1 MVKLM
6 RRNLD
11 WWAVITATIFL
22 GFQVVCDLS
31 LPNLT
36 SNLINNG
43 VAKGNVGYI
52 WQIGLQMLGLTLV
65 GIFAAAGNVYFAS
78 TQAQKMGARLRG
90 KIFKKVLSFGNYEMD
105 KFGSSSLITRTT
117 NDVMQIQNVTIMML
131 RMMIMAPLMLIGA
144 SVMAYFNEKRLTSIF
159 LVSIPILLIAIGCAM
174 YFAVPLFQKLQ
185 KQIDRIN
192 LIFREGLTGVRVI
205 RAFRQDKFEQ
215 ERFDRAN
222 KDYTETGIK
231 VFSIVSLM
239 FPIMTL
245 VLNVTNMGI
254 IWFGA
259 KLIAN
264 HEMQVGNLVA
274 FMTYASMI
282 LFSFMMLSMIF
293 VLVPR
298 AEAAA
303 KRINAVLEIENSIN
317 DVESEID
324 SDKDK
329 LRASLEFKDVSFR
342 YRGAEDLA
350 LDNLSVDVKAGET
363 LAIIGGTGS
372 GKSTLINLIPRLYD
386 VNSGEVLVDGNDVR
400 KYSLHDLHDKVA
412 FVQQKAVLFKGTIR
426 SNLLIGNPEATEEDM
441 WKALEIAQ
449 AKDFISDLP
458 DGLDAVVEQGGDN
471 FSGGQK
477 QRLAIARAIIKPASI
492 YVFDDSFSALDFKT
506 DAKLRL
512 ALRQDERI
520 SKAIIVIVAQR
531 ISTVTGADHIVV
543 LDEGKVVGQ
552 GTHKELLADNTTYQ
566 EIVESQMKELQSNA
580 RTWR

>member
-259 KLIAN
+259 RLIAN

-293 VLVPR
+293 VLIPR
-298 AEAAA
+298 AEVAA

-317 DVESEID
+317 DAESEIGRD
-324 SDKDK
+324 SDKIQ
-329 LRASLEFKDVSFR
+329 ASLEFKNVSFR

-492 YVFDDSFSALDFKT
+492 YVFDDSFSALDFKA

-566 EIVESQMKELQSNA
+566 EIVESQMKGA
-580 RTWR
+580 AI

>member
-317 DVESEID
+317 DVESEIGRD
-324 SDKDK
+324 SDK
-329 LRASLEFKDVSFR
+329 LQASLEFKNVSFR

-350 LDNLSVDVKAGET
+350 LDNLSVDVKGGET

-566 EIVESQMKELQSNA
+566 EIVESQMKGA
-580 RTWR
+580 AI

>member
-11 WWAVITATIFL
+11 WWAVIIATIFL

-317 DVESEID
+317 DVESEIGSD
-324 SDKDK
+324 SDK
-329 LRASLEFKDVSFR
+329 LQASLEFKNVSFR

-566 EIVESQMKELQSNA
+566 EIVESQMKGA
-580 RTWR
+580 AI

>member
-1 MVKLM
+1 M

-43 VAKGNVGYI
+43 VAKGNIGYI

-317 DVESEID
+317 DVESEIGSD
-324 SDKDK
+324 SDK
-329 LRASLEFKDVSFR
+329 LQASLEFKNVSFR

-449 AKDFISDLP
+449 AKDFILDLP

-566 EIVESQMKELQSNA
+566 EIVESQMKGA
-580 RTWR
+580 AI

>member
-144 SVMAYFNEKRLTSIF
+144 SIMAYFNEKRLTSIF

-317 DVESEID
+317 DAESEIGRD
-324 SDKDK
+324 SDKIQ
-329 LRASLEFKDVSFR
+329 ASLEFKNVSFR

-350 LDNLSVDVKAGET
+350 LDNLSVDVKGGET

-441 WKALEIAQ
+441 WKALEVAQ

-566 EIVESQMKELQSNA
+566 EIVESQMKGA
-580 RTWR
+580 AI

>member
-144 SVMAYFNEKRLTSIF
+144 SIMAYFNEKRLTSIF

-303 KRINAVLEIENSIN
+303 KRINTVLEIENSIN
-317 DVESEID
+317 DVESEIGRD
-324 SDKDK
+324 SDK
-329 LRASLEFKDVSFR
+329 LQASLEFKNVSFR

-386 VNSGEVLVDGNDVR
+386 INSGEVLVDGNDVR

-566 EIVESQMKELQSNA
+566 EIVESQMKGA
-580 RTWR
+580 AI

>member
-11 WWAVITATIFL
+11 WWAIITATIFL

-215 ERFDRAN
+215 ERFDKAN

-317 DVESEID
+317 DVESEIGRD
-324 SDKDK
+324 SDKIQ
-329 LRASLEFKDVSFR
+329 ASLEFKNVSFR

-372 GKSTLINLIPRLYD
+372 GKSTLINLIPRLCD

-426 SNLLIGNPEATEEDM
+426 SNLLIGNSEATEEDM

-566 EIVESQMKELQSNA
+566 EIVESQMKGA
-580 RTWR
+580 AI

>member
-11 WWAVITATIFL
+11 WWAIITATIFL

-144 SVMAYFNEKRLTSIF
+144 SIMAYFNEKRLTSIF

-317 DVESEID
+317 DAESEIGRD
-324 SDKDK
+324 SDKIQ
-329 LRASLEFKDVSFR
+329 ASLEFKNVSFR

-350 LDNLSVDVKAGET
+350 LDNLSVDVKGGET

-531 ISTVTGADHIVV
+531 ISTITGADHIVV

-566 EIVESQMKELQSNA
+566 EIVESQMKGA
-580 RTWR
+580 AI

>member
-22 GFQVVCDLS
+22 GFQVICDLS

-317 DVESEID
+317 DVESEIGRD
-324 SDKDK
+324 SDKIQ
-329 LRASLEFKDVSFR
+329 ASLEFKNVSFR

-477 QRLAIARAIIKPASI
+477 QRLAIARAIIKPVSI

-566 EIVESQMKELQSNA
+566 EIVESQMKGA
-580 RTWR
+580 AI

>member
-215 ERFDRAN
+215 ERFDKAN

-317 DVESEID
+317 DAESEIGRD
-324 SDKDK
+324 SDKIQ
-329 LRASLEFKDVSFR
+329 ASLEFKNVSFR

-441 WKALEIAQ
+441 WKALEVAQ

-566 EIVESQMKELQSNA
+566 EIVESQMKGA
-580 RTWR
+580 AI

>member
-90 KIFKKVLSFGNYEMD
+90 KIFKKVLSFGNYEMY

-317 DVESEID
+317 DAESEIGRD
-324 SDKDK
+324 SDKIQ
-329 LRASLEFKDVSFR
+329 ASLEFKNVSFR

-441 WKALEIAQ
+441 WKALEVAQ

-492 YVFDDSFSALDFKT
+492 YIFDDSFSALDFKT

-566 EIVESQMKELQSNA
+566 EIVESQMKGA
-580 RTWR
+580 AI

>member
-317 DVESEID
+317 DAESEIGRD
-324 SDKDK
+324 SDKIQ
-329 LRASLEFKDVSFR
+329 ASLEFKNVSFR

-458 DGLDAVVEQGGDN
+458 DGLDAVVEQDGDN

-566 EIVESQMKELQSNA
+566 EIVESQMKGA
-580 RTWR
+580 AI

>member
-90 KIFKKVLSFGNYEMD
+90 KIFKKVLSFGNYEMY

-317 DVESEID
+317 DAESEIGRD
-324 SDKDK
+324 SDK
-329 LRASLEFKDVSFR
+329 LQASLEFKNVSFR

-350 LDNLSVDVKAGET
+350 LDNLSVDVKGGET

-566 EIVESQMKELQSNA
+566 EIVESQMKGA
-580 RTWR
+580 AI

>member
-11 WWAVITATIFL
+11 WWAIITATIFL

-317 DVESEID
+317 DAESEIGRD
-324 SDKDK
+324 SDKIQ
-329 LRASLEFKDVSFR
+329 ASLEFKNASFR

-386 VNSGEVLVDGNDVR
+386 VNSGEVLIDGNDVR

-566 EIVESQMKELQSNA
+566 EIVESQMKGA
-580 RTWR
+580 AI

>member
-144 SVMAYFNEKRLTSIF
+144 SIMAYFNEKRLTSIF

-317 DVESEID
+317 DAESEIGRD
-324 SDKDK
+324 SNKIQ
-329 LRASLEFKDVSFR
+329 ASLEFKNVSFR

-350 LDNLSVDVKAGET
+350 LDNLSVDVKGGET

-566 EIVESQMKELQSNA
+566 EIVESQMKGA
-580 RTWR
+580 AI

>member
-131 RMMIMAPLMLIGA
+131 RIMIMAPLMLIGA

-324 SDKDK
+324 SDSDK
-329 LRASLEFKDVSFR
+329 LQASLEFKDVSFR

-566 EIVESQMKELQSNA
+566 EIVESQMKGA
-580 RTWR
+580 AI

>member
-144 SVMAYFNEKRLTSIF
+144 SIMAYFNEKRLTSIF

-317 DVESEID
+317 DVESEIGRD
-324 SDKDK
+324 SDK
-329 LRASLEFKDVSFR
+329 LQASLEFKNVSFR

-350 LDNLSVDVKAGET
+350 LDNLSVDVKGGET

-441 WKALEIAQ
+441 WKALEVAQ

-566 EIVESQMKELQSNA
+566 EIVESQMKGA
-580 RTWR
+580 AI

>member
-1 MVKLM
+1 M

-317 DVESEID
+317 DAESEIGRD
-324 SDKDK
+324 SDKIQ
-329 LRASLEFKDVSFR
+329 ASLEFKNVSFR

-350 LDNLSVDVKAGET
+350 LDNLSVDVKGGET

-441 WKALEIAQ
+441 WKALEVAQ

-566 EIVESQMKELQSNA
+566 EIVESQMKGA
-580 RTWR
+580 AI

>member
-11 WWAVITATIFL
+11 WWAIITATIFL

-317 DVESEID
+317 DAESEIGRD
-324 SDKDK
+324 SNKIQ
-329 LRASLEFKDVSFR
+329 ASLEFKNVSFR

-386 VNSGEVLVDGNDVR
+386 VNSGEVLIDGNDVR

-566 EIVESQMKELQSNA
+566 GIVESQMKGA
-580 RTWR
+580 AI

>member
-11 WWAVITATIFL
+11 WWAIITATIFL

-317 DVESEID
+317 DAESEIGRD
-324 SDKDK
+324 SDKIQ
-329 LRASLEFKDVSFR
+329 ASLEFKNASFR

-566 EIVESQMKELQSNA
+566 EIVESQMKGA
-580 RTWR
+580 AI

>member
-215 ERFDRAN
+215 ERFDKAN

-317 DVESEID
+317 DVESEIGRD
-324 SDKDK
+324 SDKIQT
-329 LRASLEFKDVSFR
+329 SLEFKNVSFR

-552 GTHKELLADNTTYQ
+552 GTHKELLTNNTTYQ
-566 EIVESQMKELQSNA
+566 EIVESQMKGA
-580 RTWR
+580 AI

>member
-317 DVESEID
+317 DAESEIGRD
-324 SDKDK
+324 SDKIQ
-329 LRASLEFKDVSFR
+329 ASLEFKNVSFR

-426 SNLLIGNPEATEEDM
+426 SNLLIGNSEATEEDM

-566 EIVESQMKELQSNA
+566 EIVESQMKGA
-580 RTWR
+580 AI

>member
-1 MVKLM
+1 MIKLM

-43 VAKGNVGYI
+43 VAKGNIGYI

-274 FMTYASMI
+274 FMTYTSMI

-317 DVESEID
+317 DVESEIGSD
-324 SDKDK
+324 SDK
-329 LRASLEFKDVSFR
+329 LQASLEFKNVSFR

-449 AKDFISDLP
+449 AKDFILDLP

-566 EIVESQMKELQSNA
+566 EIVESQMKGA
-580 RTWR
+580 AI

>member
-11 WWAVITATIFL
+11 WWAIITATIFL

-215 ERFDRAN
+215 ERFDKAN

-317 DVESEID
+317 DAESEIGRD
-324 SDKDK
+324 SDKIQ
-329 LRASLEFKDVSFR
+329 ASLEFKNASFR

-566 EIVESQMKELQSNA
+566 EIVESQMKGA
-580 RTWR
+580 AI

>member
-11 WWAVITATIFL
+11 WWVIITATIFL

-317 DVESEID
+317 DAESEIGRD
-324 SDKDK
+324 SDKIQ
-329 LRASLEFKDVSFR
+329 ASLEFKNVSFR

-350 LDNLSVDVKAGET
+350 LDNLSVDVKGGET

-441 WKALEIAQ
+441 WKALEVAQ

-566 EIVESQMKELQSNA
+566 EIVESQMKGA
-580 RTWR
+580 AI

>member
-11 WWAVITATIFL
+11 WWVVITATIFL

-215 ERFDRAN
+215 ERFDKAN

-317 DVESEID
+317 DAESEIGRD
-324 SDKDK
+324 SDKIQ
-329 LRASLEFKDVSFR
+329 ASLEFKNVSFR

-566 EIVESQMKELQSNA
+566 EIVESQMKGA
-580 RTWR
+580 AI

>member
-259 KLIAN
+259 KVIAN

-317 DVESEID
+317 DAESEIGRD
-324 SDKDK
+324 SDKIQ
-329 LRASLEFKDVSFR
+329 ASLEFKNVSFR

-531 ISTVTGADHIVV
+531 ISTVTGADHIIV

-566 EIVESQMKELQSNA
+566 EIVESQMKGA
-580 RTWR
+580 AI

>member
-259 KLIAN
+259 RLIAN

-293 VLVPR
+293 VLIPR
-298 AEAAA
+298 AEVAA

-317 DVESEID
+317 DAESEIGRD
-324 SDKDK
+324 SDKIQ
-329 LRASLEFKDVSFR
+329 ASLEFKNVSFR

-350 LDNLSVDVKAGET
+350 LDNLSVDVKAEET

-566 EIVESQMKELQSNA
+566 EIVESQMKGA
-580 RTWR
+580 AI

>member
-144 SVMAYFNEKRLTSIF
+144 SIMAYFNEKRLTSIF

-303 KRINAVLEIENSIN
+303 KRINTVLEIENSIN
-317 DVESEID
+317 DVESEIGRD
-324 SDKDK
+324 SDK
-329 LRASLEFKDVSFR
+329 LQASLEFKNVSFR

-566 EIVESQMKELQSNA
+566 EIVESQMKGA
-580 RTWR
+580 AI

>member
-11 WWAVITATIFL
+11 WWAVTTATIFL

-317 DVESEID
+317 DAESEIGRD
-324 SDKDK
+324 SDKIQ
-329 LRASLEFKDVSFR
+329 ASLEFKNVSFR

-566 EIVESQMKELQSNA
+566 EIVESQMKGA
-580 RTWR
+580 AI

>member
-303 KRINAVLEIENSIN
+303 KRINAILEIENSIN

-324 SDKDK
+324 SDSDK
-329 LRASLEFKDVSFR
+329 LQASLEFKDVSFR

-441 WKALEIAQ
+441 WKALEIVQ

-492 YVFDDSFSALDFKT
+492 YVFDDFFSALDFKT

-566 EIVESQMKELQSNA
+566 EIVESQMKGA
-580 RTWR
+580 AI

>member
-317 DVESEID
+317 DAESEIGRD
-324 SDKDK
+324 SDKIQ
-329 LRASLEFKDVSFR
+329 ASLEFKNVSFR

-386 VNSGEVLVDGNDVR
+386 INSGEVLVDGNDVR

-566 EIVESQMKELQSNA
+566 EIFESQMKGA
-580 RTWR
+580 AI

>member
-317 DVESEID
+317 DVESEIGRD
-324 SDKDK
+324 SDKIQ
-329 LRASLEFKDVSFR
+329 ASLEFKNVSFR

-386 VNSGEVLVDGNDVR
+386 VNSGEVLIDGNDVR

-566 EIVESQMKELQSNA
+566 EIVESQMKGA
-580 RTWR
+580 AI

>member
-11 WWAVITATIFL
+11 WWAIITATIFL

-222 KDYTETGIK
+222 KDYIETGIK

-303 KRINAVLEIENSIN
+303 KRINTVLEIENSIN
-317 DVESEID
+317 DVESEIGRD
-324 SDKDK
+324 SDK
-329 LRASLEFKDVSFR
+329 LQASLEFKNVSFR

-520 SKAIIVIVAQR
+520 SKALIVIVAQR

-566 EIVESQMKELQSNA
+566 EIVESQMKGA
-580 RTWR
+580 AI

>member
-144 SVMAYFNEKRLTSIF
+144 SIMAYFNEKRLTSIF

-317 DVESEID
+317 DAESEIGRD
-324 SDKDK
+324 SNKIQ
-329 LRASLEFKDVSFR
+329 ASLEFKNVSFR

-566 EIVESQMKELQSNA
+566 EIVESQMKGA
-580 RTWR
+580 AI

>member
-11 WWAVITATIFL
+11 WWAIITATIFL

-298 AEAAA
+298 AEAAT

-317 DVESEID
+317 DVESEIGSD
-324 SDKDK
+324 SDK
-329 LRASLEFKDVSFR
+329 LQASLEFKNVSFR

-566 EIVESQMKELQSNA
+566 EIVESQMKGA
-580 RTWR
+580 AI

>member
-11 WWAVITATIFL
+11 WWAIITATIFL

-317 DVESEID
+317 DAESEIGRD
-324 SDKDK
+324 SDKIQ
-329 LRASLEFKDVSFR
+329 ASLEFKNVSFR

-372 GKSTLINLIPRLYD
+372 GKSTLINLIPRLCD

-441 WKALEIAQ
+441 WKALEVAQ

-566 EIVESQMKELQSNA
+566 EIVESQMKGA
-580 RTWR
+580 AI

>member
-317 DVESEID
+317 DAESEIGRD
-324 SDKDK
+324 SDKIQ
-329 LRASLEFKDVSFR
+329 ASLEFKNVSFR

-566 EIVESQMKELQSNA
+566 EIVESQMKGA
-580 RTWR
+580 AI

>member
-317 DVESEID
+317 DAESEIGRD
-324 SDKDK
+324 SDKIQ
-329 LRASLEFKDVSFR
+329 ASLEFKNVSFR

-350 LDNLSVDVKAGET
+350 LDNLSVDVKGGET

-492 YVFDDSFSALDFKT
+492 FVFDDSFSALDFKT

-566 EIVESQMKELQSNA
+566 EIVESQMKGA
-580 RTWR
+580 AI